1 MNIIFIILLIS
12 FNELLYQLAS
22 HMADFEM
29 QFLPSRNRL
38 KLIMLCSHLSLL
50 ILCIW
55 YLGWVYGIVVFLASF
70 FSLLH
75 SLFGWILNIP
85 SLFYKSE
92 KQITNTLQYQIWAI
106 YPVFLLSVVFCIVSF
121 FTTEFMSLTYF
132 FEDNLEIL
140 PALVV
145 IALILL
151 IIRIAVVKKLSQ
163 DLE

>member
-1 MNIIFIILLIS
+1 MQIFFIILFIS
-12 FNELLYQLAS
+12 VNELLYQVAS
-22 HMADFEM
+22 QQRMGLNPYPFGSTILCYITH
-29 QFLPSRNRL
+29 
-38 KLIMLCSHLSLL
+38 LILL
-50 ILCIW
+50 ITCIW
-55 YLGWVYGIVVFLASF
+55 YFGWLWGIFIFICSF

-75 SLFGWILNIP
+75 SIVGWILVIPTLFNKEYSQLINTVKFEIALLTP
-85 SLFYKSE
+85 SLIISL
-92 KQITNTLQYQIWAI
+92 I
-106 YPVFLLSVVFCIVSF
+106 FCIVSF

-151 IIRIAVVKKLSQ
+151 IIRIAAVKKLSQ